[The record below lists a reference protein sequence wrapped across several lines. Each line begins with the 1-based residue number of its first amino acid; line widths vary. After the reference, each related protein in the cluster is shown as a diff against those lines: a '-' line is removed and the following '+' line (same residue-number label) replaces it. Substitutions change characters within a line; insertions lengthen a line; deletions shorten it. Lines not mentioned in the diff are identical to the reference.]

1 MAHLAHY
8 KEAHPLPFVITHWI
22 NAVAMI
28 FLIITGFMIHFPVAG
43 TMGVVRGLHVFF
55 GFVIFINCLARVIMS
70 FFVKSAPTGG
80 TREQVKDFKTWLP
93 QKDNRHQAGAWI
105 KYYLFLKKDHPL
117 SAKLGVPQK
126 LSYLLIP
133 ILIILMFITGLCL
146 WAPTMEL
153 GFCMLIRAGVVAGEY
168 DPSNT
173 MLWRDLLFPFAME
186 GIAVVICALWLYPLK
201 NWLVSKINMRFVP
214 LFLSFVING
223 AVCTLMELIGG
234 LLVNADHSLWD
245 YSDMFCNFMGQ
256 ICLQNAVG
264 FGLACT
270 LIVWIVY
277 PAMERAI
284 ARIPGDVM
292 NVAFVGCLAF
302 NLILQ
307 VLYLVEPAEI
317 ANAFTIWG
325 QVLSGNATA
334 TFIALPLL
342 GQLRF

>member
-80 TREQVKDFKTWLP
+80 TREQVKDVKTWLP

-105 KYYLFLKKDHPL
+105 KYYLFMKKDHPL

-153 GFCMLIRAGVVAGEY
+153 GFCKWLIAAWGGAMSIRIIHYFGMFVFIIFMFIHIYLANVEGTEPTKLMFFHKEHGGLVY
-168 DPSNT
+168 DP
-173 MLWRDLLFPFAME
+173 E
-186 GIAVVICALWLYPLK
+186 KHVI
-201 NWLVSKINMRFVP
+201 V
-214 LFLSFVING
+214 G
-223 AVCTLMELIGG
+223 
-234 LLVNADHSLWD
+234 D
-245 YSDMFCNFMGQ
+245 DM
-256 ICLQNAVG
+256 ID
-264 FGLACT
+264 
-270 LIVWIVY
+270 
-277 PAMERAI
+277 E
-284 ARIPGDVM
+284 
-292 NVAFVGCLAF
+292 
-302 NLILQ
+302 
-307 VLYLVEPAEI
+307 
-317 ANAFTIWG
+317 
-325 QVLSGNATA
+325 
-334 TFIALPLL
+334 
-342 GQLRF
+342 

>member
-133 ILIILMFITGLCL
+133 ILILLMFLTGLCL
-146 WAPTMEL
+146 SAPTMEL
-153 GFCMLIRAGVVAGEY
+153 GFCKWLIAAWGGAMSIRIIHYFGMFVFIIFMFIHIYLANVEGAEPTKLMFFRKEHGGLVY
-168 DPSNT
+168 DP
-173 MLWRDLLFPFAME
+173 E
-186 GIAVVICALWLYPLK
+186 KHVI
-201 NWLVSKINMRFVP
+201 V
-214 LFLSFVING
+214 G
-223 AVCTLMELIGG
+223 
-234 LLVNADHSLWD
+234 D
-245 YSDMFCNFMGQ
+245 DM
-256 ICLQNAVG
+256 ID
-264 FGLACT
+264 
-270 LIVWIVY
+270 
-277 PAMERAI
+277 E
-284 ARIPGDVM
+284 
-292 NVAFVGCLAF
+292 
-302 NLILQ
+302 
-307 VLYLVEPAEI
+307 
-317 ANAFTIWG
+317 
-325 QVLSGNATA
+325 
-334 TFIALPLL
+334 
-342 GQLRF
+342 